1 MANKKEDVIY
11 IEKCIAGIKAG
22 DDIKGNIS
30 RLQRGLERL
39 TDTDYEFEVI
49 ITKNDN
55 NTFFGANIYPTQ
67 DTVDSVVRAILHD
80 KKDGDQVSAIWAE
93 NKKWTV
99 ELDSI
104 LLNDMRLNANP
115 GEITAVL
122 LHEIGHTVYSN
133 SIPQRLH
140 RLIRY
145 KTMKLNYQM
154 RELIADSKISKLFSL
169 AVIESCTTKNF
180 NYINS
185 DKVEAA
191 ADQVVLQFGYGE
203 ELNSFIDK
211 LIAAKGNGL
220 VNRTDAEIE
229 KDVTS
234 IVNWS
239 LVNVQQLEFR
249 KDKLKDALKVEL
261 INTPSMVIKK
271 FVQNIHE
278 SFFGSATSTYRKLL
292 SEQYT
297 GAQED
302 VYASAMASQYLMN
315 HYNKVVKES
324 LATIFER
331 TGKVKKV
338 NQSDIDILR
347 VELDRISNVDDKI
360 YLLDRIYDKM
370 ELVDIAINMID
381 QGKADKVQ
389 QSKTTLVSMKRDLQ
403 DMRDDVMAMKIV
415 DKDYGVFVRYPKGY
429 KG

>member
-1 MANKKEDVIY
+1 MSKKTDDLIY
-11 IEKCIAGIKAG
+11 IEKCIAGIKANE
-22 DDIKGNIS
+22 DVRGNIG
-30 RLQRGLERL
+30 RLQRGLQRI
-39 TDTDYEFEVI
+39 TDSDFEFEI
-49 ITKNDN
+49 FITKNDN
-55 NTFFGANIYPTQ
+55 NAFFGANIYPTQ
-67 DTVDSVVRAILHD
+67 NTVDDVVRAILHD
-80 KKDGDQVSAIWAE
+80 KKDSEAVASIWNE
-93 NKKWTV
+93 NRKWTI

-104 LLNDMRLNANP
+104 LLNDMKLNANP

-122 LHEIGHTVYSN
+122 LHEIGHTIYSN

-145 KTMKLNYQM
+145 KTIKLNYQM
-154 RELIADSKISKLFSL
+154 RELIADSKISKLFNL

-185 DKVEAA
+185 NKAEAA
-191 ADQVVLQFGYGE
+191 ADQIVLQFGYGE

-211 LIAAKGNGL
+211 LIAAQGNAL
-220 VNRTDAEIE
+220 VNRSDDEIE
-229 KDVTS
+229 KDITS

-249 KDKLKDALKVEL
+249 KDKLKDALKVEM
-261 INTPSMVIKK
+261 INTPSVIIKK
-271 FVQNIHE
+271 FIQDIHR

-297 GAQED
+297 GEQTD
-302 VYASAMASQYLMN
+302 VYASAVAEQLLVD
-315 HYNKVVKES
+315 HYNRVVKES
-324 LATIFER
+324 LSTIFEK
-331 TGKVKKV
+331 TGKVKKI

-370 ELVDIAINMID
+370 ELIDIAINMIE
-381 QGKADKVQ
+381 QGKSDKVQ
-389 QSKTTLVSMKRDLQ
+389 QSKTTLVSMKKDLQ

-415 DKDYGVFVRYPKGY
+415 DKDYGVFIRYPKGY